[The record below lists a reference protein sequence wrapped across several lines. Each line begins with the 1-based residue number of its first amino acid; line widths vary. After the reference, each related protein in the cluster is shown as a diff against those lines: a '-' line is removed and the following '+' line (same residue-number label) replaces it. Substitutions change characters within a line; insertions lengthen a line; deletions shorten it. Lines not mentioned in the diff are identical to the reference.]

1 MSNNIKAISLLSAL
15 ELRVIDRIQ
24 SHFITEKRDV
34 PHFLYKVQPSLL
46 INPDWIDK
54 NEVELRSACF
64 KGCITIAVTFKYRSA
79 NVRAVVIDAQEKWAH
94 EIKALL
100 EPYDIDVMVCDL
112 VAEVE
117 HVVKFIDKA
126 WSQRNQPRAH
136 VVSSIT
142 NLPEAWF
149 KERCDRAI
157 GHVMLESNRRYLQ
170 AQKIN
175 GDNKLSTSST
185 FEKQYVV
192 FREPSLASIV
202 DVKHGGDKEAEFARK
217 SRVDLFVTGPQPRLV
232 PLLAIEIDGPF
243 HREQRKKDKD
253 KIKNK
258 ILMEANIP
266 LVRLALDDLDFGVNA
281 INDQVVSIAER
292 KRRIHFEQLIEVLLN
307 KLIRILDTERIDIP
321 TKFSAHQDELL
332 NMYMGLVNE
341 YRKKH
346 LTTIIPVDVESDLWT
361 EAECKCKDSLYEAQ
375 FNAYQHSLIWQY
387 DFGSG
392 IYRKWFA
399 KSGYVIGDL
408 STSVDENGYA
418 SSVCVISS
426 EQETHSFRSPKIRL
440 QYFGSTMDELGF
452 GFEDILHGALTEY
465 ACIQAV
471 EHIDAEQCKKSD

>member
-1 MSNNIKAISLLSAL
+1 M
-15 ELRVIDRIQ
+15 
-24 SHFITEKRDV
+24 F
-34 PHFLYKVQPSLL
+34 KVQPSLL
-46 INPDWIDK
+46 IKPDWIDK
-54 NEVELRSACF
+54 NEFELRTACF
-64 KGCITIAVTFKYRSA
+64 EGCITIAVAFKYRKA
-79 NVRAVVIDAQEKWAH
+79 EVRAVVIDAKGKWAAAM
-94 EIKALL
+94 KALL
-100 EPYDIDVMVCDL
+100 EPYDIDVIVCDL
-112 VAEVE
+112 VAEAERVI
-117 HVVKFIDKA
+117 KFIDKS
-126 WSQRNQPRAH
+126 WSQRYQPRTQ

-149 KERCDRAI
+149 RERCDRAI
-157 GHVMLESNRRYLQ
+157 GHVILEGERRYPL
-170 AQKIN
+170 AQKID
-175 GDNKLSTSST
+175 GSNKLDTPTT
-185 FEKQYVV
+185 FESQYRI

-202 DVKHGGDKEAEFARK
+202 DIKHGGDKELEFARK
-217 SRVDLFVTGPQPRLV
+217 SRVDLFVTGPQPRLT

-243 HREQRKKDKD
+243 HREKKQKEND

-266 LVRLALDDLDFGVNA
+266 LIRLALGDLDFQVNTV
-281 INDQVVSIAER
+281 NDQIVSIAER
-292 KRRIHFEQLIEVLLN
+292 KRRIHFEQLIEGLLN

-321 TKFSAHQDELL
+321 TRISSHRDELL
-332 NMYMGLVNE
+332 RKYMELVNE
-341 YRKKH
+341 YRKKN
-346 LTTIIPVDVESDLWT
+346 LTTIIPINVETDLWMA
-361 EAECKCKDSLYEAQ
+361 AEGMCKDSLHEAQ
-375 FNAYQHSLIWQY
+375 FNAYQQSLNWQY

-392 IYRKWFA
+392 IYRKWFEKA
-399 KSGYVIGDL
+399 GYVIGDL